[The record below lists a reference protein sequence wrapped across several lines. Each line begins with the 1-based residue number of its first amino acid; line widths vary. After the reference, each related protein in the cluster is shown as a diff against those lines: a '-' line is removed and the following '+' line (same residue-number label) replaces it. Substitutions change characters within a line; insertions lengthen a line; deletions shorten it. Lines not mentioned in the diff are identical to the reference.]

1 MTTDKEL
8 RDDGDGS
15 AEAGAKIGALKRS
28 SVIAFTAIFVRI
40 VGGTYLIK
48 ALWISP
54 ETGHGDFIALGI
66 STGLVLLA
74 IEIARRTPLR
84 KYLL

>member
-1 MTTDKEL
+1 MMTDKEL
-8 RDDGDGS
+8 RDDGS
-15 AEAGAKIGALKRS
+15 AEAGAKFGAFKRR
-28 SVIAFTAIFVRI
+28 SVIPFTAICVGI
-40 VGGTYLIK
+40 VGGRYLIT

-66 STGLVLLA
+66 STGVVLLA

>member
-1 MTTDKEL
+1 MIC
-8 RDDGDGS
+8 
-15 AEAGAKIGALKRS
+15 A
-28 SVIAFTAIFVRI
+28 RI
-40 VGGTYLIK
+40 VGGRYLIT

-66 STGLVLLA
+66 STGVVLLA

>member
-1 MTTDKEL
+1 MTDKDL
-8 RDDGDGS
+8 RDDGS
-15 AEAGAKIGALKRS
+15 AEAGAKIGALKRR
-28 SVIAFTAIFVRI
+28 SVIAFAAIFAGI
-40 VGGTYLIK
+40 VGGRYLIT

-54 ETGHGDFIALGI
+54 ETGHGNFIALGI
-66 STGLVLLA
+66 STGVVLLA